1 MDIDQNVGNWLVLNW
16 DRIPKDIKLLT
27 IGNLDEKER
36 FAFCQANRKISEF
49 CRQYKL
55 TADDKAIESNPTGVL
70 IDTRRKQADLIK
82 RGFET
87 VFSVVMNEKD
97 SDSDDD
103 DDNIRS
109 DNIPELKN
117 IEVLELRFGLNQG
130 TEYYI
135 QHGHDIWETRVHLQ
149 MKGLPPFQESM
160 IDFVLIATEPPYD
173 GITRFEAFPYYSQQ
187 DLMNILYE
195 ISAFAEQ
202 LKPILDE
209 SMFSALL
216 ETRRVILPY
225 NLVLLCR
232 LPCP

>member
-1 MDIDQNVGNWLVLNW
+1 
-16 DRIPKDIKLLT
+16 
-27 IGNLDEKER
+27 
-36 FAFCQANRKISEF
+36 
-49 CRQYKL
+49 
-55 TADDKAIESNPTGVL
+55 
-70 IDTRRKQADLIK
+70 
-82 RGFET
+82 
-87 VFSVVMNEKD
+87 
-97 SDSDDD
+97 
-103 DDNIRS
+103 
-109 DNIPELKN
+109 
-117 IEVLELRFGLNQG
+117 
-130 TEYYI
+130 
-135 QHGHDIWETRVHLQ
+135 
-149 MKGLPPFQESM
+149 M
-160 IDFVLIATEPPYD
+160 IDFVLIATEPPYN